1 MNIFSL
7 TPADF
12 VSAPAQE
19 KDGQGRF
26 VFNSLEKKKSNRNRM
41 GLLVLFC
48 SVVLD
53 FLIFFFF

>member
-26 VFNSLEKKKSNRNRM
+26 VFNSLEKKKKVIETVWVYWYYFVR
-41 GLLVLFC
+41 LFW
-48 SVVLD
+48 
-53 FLIFFFF
+53 IF

>member
-26 VFNSLEKKKSNRNRM
+26 VFNSLEKKSNRNRM

-53 FLIFFFF
+53 FLIYFF